1 MNKIALFGALAS
13 LAGCASTTTIP
24 ISNDVVQINT
34 SAAPLCGGNGAR
46 KVAVQ
51 MASIETIKRG
61 YDKFIVVGGGHE
73 NNTGVV
79 GYTPQQS
86 YTTGSVNGN
95 LYGNSYSAYGNSQT
109 TTYGGQPIIAGSHDQ
124 ALTIKMFRNSD
135 PAGAN
140 AISARQQLGP
150 DWQKT
155 VESGGSKT
163 CG

>member
-1 MNKIALFGALAS
+1 MNKVVLIGVLVS
-13 LAGCASTTTIP
+13 LAGCANTTTIP

-34 SAAPLCGGNGAR
+34 SAAPVCGGNGAR

-79 GYTPQQS
+79 GYTPQRS
-86 YTTGSVNGN
+86 TTTGTIDGN
-95 LYGNSYSAYGNSQT
+95 TFGNSYSADLNAT
-109 TTYGGQPIIAGSHDQ
+109 TTTTGGQPIIAGSHDQ
-124 ALTIKMFRNSD
+124 ALTIKMFRNND

-155 VESGGSKT
+155 VESGGPKT

>member
-1 MNKIALFGALAS
+1 LAI
-13 LAGCASTTTIP
+13 LLLLTGCARTTTIP
-24 ISNDVVQINT
+24 IANDVVQINT
-34 SAAPLCGGNGAR
+34 SAAPICGGNGAR

-51 MASIETIKRG
+51 MASIETINRG
-61 YDKFIVVGGGHE
+61 FDKFIVVGGGHQ

-86 YTTGSVNGN
+86 YTTGSVQGN
-95 LYGNSYSAYGNSQT
+95 LYGNSYSAFGNSQT

-124 ALTIKMFRNSD
+124 ALTIKMFRNND

-150 DWQKT
+150 EWQNIVQKGAP
-155 VESGGSKT
+155 ST
-163 CG
+163 CS